1 MELVIDAT
9 ILFTGLIGKGITKEV
24 IFSDFVESYCP
35 ETLFKEV
42 EEHKSRIKILSGL
55 SSSELNSLL
64 DKLKTRI
71 KSFPRS
77 EYEIFLKQAN
87 SLVSDKDDTE
97 YLALSL
103 ALNKCPIWSNDPHL
117 KEQSLVKVFT
127 TKELVEFL
135 KSKNLF

>member
-9 ILFTGLIGKGITKEV
+9 IVFTGIIGKGITKEL
-24 IFSDFVESYCP
+24 IFSKSVKLHSP
-35 ETLFKEV
+35 EALFNEV

-55 SSSELNSLL
+55 SSAELEDLL
-64 DKLKTRI
+64 GKLKSTI
-71 KSFPRS
+71 NPFPLS
-77 EYEIFLKQAN
+77 KYEKFLNEAN
-87 SLVSDKDDTE
+87 KLISDPDDTE

-103 ALNKCPIWSNDPHL
+103 SMNKCPIWSNDPHF

-127 TKELVEFL
+127 TDELVKFL